1 MAWQTPPTWADGNAL
16 TAAQLLILNGNLLE
30 TAVAKAT
37 AAGDYFVGTGTNAL
51 AKRHIESQAVTTT
64 STTTS
69 GSYTDNPTG
78 DNGPTV
84 TLTTGTVC
92 LIFHSVQLENSGG
105 GSTYASFEIT
115 GATTD
120 PADDNR
126 SIFHQQGATLGGRF
140 GCTTYLAANAGSN
153 TYQMCFRVST
163 GTGSYDDRR
172 LSVMSF

>member
-1 MAWQTPPTWADGNAL
+1 MVWSTLPTYVNGTL
-16 TAAQLLILNGNLLE
+16 TGAQLNAIRDNINE

-37 AAGDYFVGTGTNAL
+37 AAGDYFVATGTNAL
-51 AKRHIESQAVTTT
+51 VKRHIESQAVTTT

-140 GCTTYLAANAGSN
+140 GCTTWLAANAGSN

-172 LSVMSF
+172 LTVMSF